1 MASDNLLKEIPFSFP
16 FILVLL
22 YLVLLTVIKKIGVC
36 REERR
41 VFFSRDDIGEENH
54 GTEAFIQVQV
64 GLVEVKPR

>member
-22 YLVLLTVIKKIGVC
+22 YLVLLTVIKEIGVC

-41 VFFSRDDIGEENH
+41 VFSAEMI
-54 GTEAFIQVQV
+54 
-64 GLVEVKPR
+64 